1 MSTRLR
7 RRPRLLVDGVAD
19 VVVDEVLPVGE
30 AEGAGEVGLL
40 PRSRLGAVLLRQQRG
55 DDQRPVGARCPRA
68 KERRKLSKKILR
80 RQRYVVPVTL
90 SLSPKIGADA
100 RLV

>member
-19 VVVDEVLPVGE
+19 EDVDEVLPVGE

-68 KERRKLSKKILR
+68 RARRKLLKKILKR
-80 RQRYVVPVTL
+80 LRYVVSVAL
-90 SLSPKIGADA
+90 CRQSED
-100 RLV
+100 